1 MHRRVVALA
10 SRGGVARVAWGRWAR
25 AAAHAAALER
35 LAAALFRAACASA
48 RRRLGARLLRWQR
61 ATAAA
66 ARAAAAAAHAAAAAA
81 EAVGRAAA
89 AARWQAQVCGVAQLL
104 RHWGDGARRLAAQHG
119 RWQRWRRATRAATA
133 QAHAAAQAATADDRA
148 RLSGEYERKLL
159 ALDELCRRDTA
170 ALELRLSEKAAA
182 APVLEKRVA
191 ELEAQRAVR
200 NIHM

>member
-48 RRRLGARLLRWQR
+48 RRRFGARLLRWQR
-61 ATAAA
+61 ATAW
-66 ARAAAAAAHAAAAAA
+66 AAAAAAADAAAAAA

-119 RWQRWRRATRAATA
+119 RWQRWCRATRAATA
-133 QAHAAAQAATADDRA
+133 HAHAAAQAATADDRA
-148 RLSGEYERKLL
+148 RVSGEYERKLL
-159 ALDELCRRDTA
+159 ALDERCRLDTA

-182 APVLEKRVA
+182 AAVLEKRVA
-191 ELEAQRAVR
+191 EVEAKRAVR
-200 NIHM
+200 TTNM